1 MNKKWEIYQTNE
13 EKVEKLQEKYKL
25 NRLLSTLL
33 TNRGITEEAEI
44 TKFLNPKRSDFYDP
58 FGMPDMEKAA
68 ERILKA
74 IKDKEQIIIYG
85 DYDVD
90 GITSV
95 TVLKSFLEERGIQVN
110 VYIPNRLNEGYG
122 LNKTAMEEIAKQ
134 GNKLMITV
142 DCGITA
148 VDEVEYAKTFGIE
161 TIITDHH
168 EPAEELPKAIAVV
181 DAKRKDNKYECR
193 NLAGVGVVFKLIQAL
208 SIKLGLDP
216 KEYLKYLDIVC
227 VGTISDIVPL
237 TDENRVIVKLGLKL
251 VEQTKNLVLK
261 EILQSCGYSKIN
273 STTISFGVAPR
284 INACGRMGHQEEAL
298 NLLLSKEEN
307 EVKELTQ
314 KINEYNKTRQEIE
327 KNIYNEAVE
336 QIEKEGLD
344 TKNTIVV
351 SGKGWHHGV
360 IGIVSSKITELYFK
374 PSILLCEE
382 DGECKGSGRSI
393 PGFDL
398 HEALMECNDTIDKFG
413 GHAMAVGINIKK
425 EKVEEFKEEF
435 EKIAK
440 EKEVDKIIPILNLD
454 AEIKLDD
461 VNKEMVDSLKELE
474 PFGEAN
480 KMPIFAF
487 RNLKIDSIRS
497 LSEGKHLRLSVKDN
511 KNIINAIGFNMGAL
525 ADTYRIGDR
534 VDIAGN
540 LEINSFNGV
549 DSIQI
554 NIKDIMRDGYKNLK
568 ILILKPIKEYKEIEN
583 YLYTLNLENGYIQEL
598 GEHEEEY
605 VPTWEY

>member
-58 FGMPDMEKAA
+58 FGMPDMEKAV

-74 IKDKEQIIIYG
+74 IENKEQIIIYG

-148 VDEVEYAKTFGIE
+148 VDEVEYAKTFDIE

-251 VEQTKNLVLK
+251 VEQTKNLGLK

-554 NIKDIMRDGYKNLK
+554 NIKDIMKSLWYLNMTTKNISFLFHSSA
-568 ILILKPIKEYKEIEN
+568 YYEI
-583 YLYTLNLENGYIQEL
+583 
-598 GEHEEEY
+598 
-605 VPTWEY
+605 

>member
-13 EKVEKLQEKYKL
+13 EKVEELQEKYKL

-33 TNRGITEEAEI
+33 TNRGIIEEAEI

-58 FGMPDMEKAA
+58 FGMPDMEKAV

-74 IKDKEQIIIYG
+74 IENKEQIIIYG

-122 LNKTAMEEIAKQ
+122 LNKTAVEEIVKQ

-161 TIITDHH
+161 TIVTDHH

-208 SIKLGLDP
+208 SIKLGLDQ

-251 VEQTKNLVLK
+251 VEQTKKLGLK
-261 EILQSCGYSKIN
+261 EILRSCGYSKIN

-298 NLLLSKEEN
+298 NLLLSKDGN

-413 GHAMAVGINIKK
+413 GHAMAVGININK

-474 PFGEAN
+474 PFGEDN

-497 LSEGKHLRLSVKDN
+497 LSDGKHLRLSVKDN
-511 KNIINAIGFNMGAL
+511 KNIINAIGFNMGTL
-525 ADTYRIGDR
+525 VDTYRIGDR

-554 NIKDIMRDGYKNLK
+554 NIKDIMKS
-568 ILILKPIKEYKEIEN
+568 I
-583 YLYTLNLENGYIQEL
+583 
-598 GEHEEEY
+598 
-605 VPTWEY
+605 

>member
-13 EKVEKLQEKYKL
+13 EKVEELQKKYKL
-25 NRLLSTLL
+25 NKLLSTLL
-33 TNRGITEEAEI
+33 TNRGIIEEAEI

-58 FGMPDMEKAA
+58 FGMPDMEKAV

-74 IKDKEQIIIYG
+74 IEKKEQIIIYG

-148 VDEVEYAKTFGIE
+148 VEEVEYAKTFGIE
-161 TIITDHH
+161 TIVTDHH

-208 SIKLGLDP
+208 SIKLGLDQ

-251 VEQTKNLVLK
+251 VEQTKNLGLK

-298 NLLLSKEEN
+298 NLLLSKEVN
-307 EVKELTQ
+307 QVKELTQ

-344 TKNTIVV
+344 RKNTIVV

-382 DGECKGSGRSI
+382 NGECKGSGRSV

-398 HEALMECNDTIDKFG
+398 HEALMECNDTINKFG
-413 GHAMAVGINIKK
+413 GHAMAIGININKDK
-425 EKVEEFKEEF
+425 IEEFKKEF

-497 LSEGKHLRLSVKDN
+497 LSDGKHLRLSVKDN

-525 ADTYRIGDR
+525 ADMYRIGDR

-540 LEINSFNGV
+540 LEINLFNGV

-554 NIKDIMRDGYKNLK
+554 NIKDIMKS
-568 ILILKPIKEYKEIEN
+568 I
-583 YLYTLNLENGYIQEL
+583 
-598 GEHEEEY
+598 
-605 VPTWEY
+605 